1 MVRAH
6 ARENAPEP
14 HELGTFTKRAVTSQS
29 PTTPLTTTEL
39 TTMASNGSESPSKT
53 KRSRD
58 EMEAEDC
65 VTAPTA
71 QTNDGTV
78 MIAQCDMRNS

>member
-1 MVRAH
+1 
-6 ARENAPEP
+6 
-14 HELGTFTKRAVTSQS
+14 
-29 PTTPLTTTEL
+29 
-39 TTMASNGSESPSKT
+39 MASNGSESPSKT

-65 VTAPTA
+65 VTARTA

>member
-1 MVRAH
+1 
-6 ARENAPEP
+6 
-14 HELGTFTKRAVTSQS
+14 
-29 PTTPLTTTEL
+29 
-39 TTMASNGSESPSKT
+39 MASNGSESPSKT